1 MSIDF
6 KNKRIVSTGLNIQF
20 TPGQR
25 DDEWTI
31 EDELMALTMSI
42 QMQLIAKKTGEQV
55 CVYEW
60 FNNIEAVAQATT
72 NKSYEC
78 LGNIRSDS
86 RQHEHNYKMLGQY
99 VDDLEIWA
107 LDYMGNGIISEAGEK
122 QIAEE
127 KERAKAVAIAKKE
140 LKAEQRVLDE
150 IEAREEEMRE
160 AEIEAN
166 TLKVVHPIKGYLKHD
181 Q

>member
-6 KNKRIVSTGLNIQF
+6 KNKRIVSTGLNIRF

-31 EDELMALTMSI
+31 EDELMALSMSI

-60 FNNIEAVAQATT
+60 FNHIESVAQATT

-78 LGNIRSDS
+78 LGTIRMIDGE
-86 RQHEHNYKMLGQY
+86 REPYKVINEY
-99 VDDLEIWA
+99 KDDLRIYA
-107 LDYMGNGIISEAGEK
+107 LDYMGNKIISDAGEK

-127 KERAKAVAIAKKE
+127 KERALAVAIAKKE
-140 LKAEQRVLDE
+140 LIAEQELL
-150 IEAREEEMRE
+150 AEEE
-160 AEIEAN
+160 AEIEAQEEAEREAN
-166 TLKVVHPIKGYLKHD
+166 KIHIVRPIEGYYKHD